1 MNTDRA
7 NHRDV
12 ECGQPR
18 QFPTQAGT
26 PAGKA
31 EASLYELIGGA
42 PVVAAAVEELYL
54 RALANPRLAAY
65 FAQTS
70 IVQLKEHQRVFLTWL
85 VGGPVDAAGYSLRA
99 AHAGLGITNADF
111 DRIVQHLID
120 SLTHIKIDAAL
131 VERIIAEVGPL
142 RSEVVED

>member
-1 MNTDRA
+1 MSTDRA

-26 PAGKA
+26 PARKTG
-31 EASLYELIGGA
+31 ASLYESIGGA

-85 VGGPVDAAGYSLRA
+85 LDGPVDAAGYSLRA

-111 DRIVQHLID
+111 DRLVQHLSD
-120 SLTHIKIDAAL
+120 SLTHMRIDAA
-131 VERIIAEVGPL
+131 VAERIVAEVESL
-142 RSEVVED
+142 RADVVED

>member
-1 MNTDRA
+1 MSTDRA

-26 PAGKA
+26 PARKA
-31 EASLYELIGGA
+31 EASLYESIGGA

-65 FAQTS
+65 FAHAS
-70 IVQLKEHQRVFLTWL
+70 VAQLKEHQRVFLTWL
-85 VGGPVDAAGYSLRA
+85 VGGPADAAGYSLRA

-120 SLTHIKIDAAL
+120 TLTNLGVAPPL
-131 VERIIAEVGPL
+131 MERLIAKVAELRAEVT
-142 RSEVVED
+142 EA